1 MLSQDKRGF
10 YRSLVSTEAEV
21 VILDSETGRSIDC
34 ICHDISDTGMSV
46 EMNEP
51 LEVDTHLKIRIE
63 ACNNS
68 VPSLDAY
75 AKVVRCNELEVAEYL
90 LGLELLEVN

>member
-1 MLSQDKRGF
+1 
-10 YRSLVSTEAEV
+10 
-21 VILDSETGRSIDC
+21 
-34 ICHDISDTGMSV
+34 MSV
-46 EMNEP
+46 EMDEP

-63 ACNNS
+63 ACNHS